1 MTEFR
6 QVTPRLPSRDLQRTI
21 AFYTER
27 LGFEVDVTWPEEK
40 PSFVIL
46 RRDATS
52 IAFFEPNEH
61 QPGNV
66 GYVELYIEVN
76 DALELHRAIAP
87 HVSIEWGPEIYSYG
101 RREFA
106 IRDPDDYLVIF
117 TESTDEPPT
126 TPEPL

>member
-6 QVTPRLPSRDLQRTI
+6 QVIPRLPSRDLPRTI

-27 LGFEVDVTWPEEK
+27 LGFEVDVAWPEDS

-52 IAFFEPNEH
+52 IGFFEPSEH
-61 QPGNV
+61 QPGTT
-66 GYVELYIEVN
+66 GYVELYIKVD
-76 DALELHRAIAP
+76 DALELHSAIAP
-87 HVSIEWGPEIYSYG
+87 HMAIEWGPEIYSYD

-106 IRDPDDYLVIF
+106 VRDPDGYLVIF
-117 TESTDEPPT
+117 TEPTDEPPT